1 MKYLAILMPI
11 IFDIIVLGVV
21 VFGVAACVLGPE
33 IFDIIK
39 LIM

>member
-1 MKYLAILMPI
+1 MKYIYLLMPI
-11 IFDIIVLGVV
+11 IFDIMVMAII